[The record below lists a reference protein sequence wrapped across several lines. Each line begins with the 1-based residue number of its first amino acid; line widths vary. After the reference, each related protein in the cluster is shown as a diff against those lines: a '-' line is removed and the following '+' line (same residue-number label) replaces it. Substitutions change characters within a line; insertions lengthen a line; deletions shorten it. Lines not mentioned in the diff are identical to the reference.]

1 MESATASL
9 KLESM
14 VLRRFARSL
23 VSPEDAEDAVQ
34 DAMLKAVAAPQT
46 PRARAPWLK
55 QVIRN
60 ALRGRARRGMAW
72 ERAQVRLGP
81 DAAQT
86 SPSEALEAA
95 ELAEAISDALQAL
108 AEPFREVVVQRFY
121 GDCTTREIAA
131 SLERP
136 HGTVRWQL
144 HEGLR
149 RMRSSLDKTF
159 DTRRSWAGAA
169 AAIGGVPTATTPVP
183 FSPPNT
189 PTPMMHFTLPLVAAT
204 GFFVAALSTST
215 SSPAPLSSSS
225 SSPNSSSSSNR
236 ATPTE
241 ASVAAV
247 ATPAQRA
254 TPMLT
259 RDRVGTAP
267 EAPLDEDSSPK
278 AAPEDETDA
287 SEATFDFEQC
297 AVREISAYN
306 SVSDSDPNADEHLVD
321 AAECF
326 ESAGILGKAMIVHVV
341 VGRKFPDG
349 PNAEVSAAAVRRI
362 AGTTLDAKRSLET
375 PLGRACMAP
384 IEDEKGRVEA
394 SEYVAAAECLERG
407 QLLAAAIK
415 ARTEA
420 PKHGSEF
427 DAEANAAAIEVD
439 QKQAALH
446 EKFARGKK

>member
-14 VLRRFARSL
+14 VLRRFARGL
-23 VSPEDAEDAVQ
+23 VSPQDAEDTVQ
-34 DAMLKAVAAPQT
+34 DAMLKAVASPQT
-46 PRARAPWLK
+46 PRARVPWLK
-55 QVIRN
+55 EVIRN
-60 ALRGRARRGMAW
+60 ALRSRARREMAW
-72 ERAQVRLGP
+72 ERAQVRLQP
-81 DAAQT
+81 DVVPE

-95 ELAEAISDALQAL
+95 ELAEAISDALEAL
-108 AEPFREVVVQRFY
+108 PELFREVVVQRFY

-131 SLERP
+131 ALERP

-169 AAIGGVPTATTPVP
+169 AAIGGVPTATTPVLS
-183 FSPPNT
+183 SPPHT
-189 PTPMMHFTLPLVAAT
+189 PTPMMHFSLPILAAT
-204 GFFVAALSTST
+204 GLLVAALSTST
-215 SSPAPLSSSS
+215 SAPAPVSSSS
-225 SSPNSSSSSNR
+225 VNGV
-236 ATPTE
+236 TPTE
-241 ASVAAV
+241 GSVAAV
-247 ATPAQRA
+247 ATPTQRA
-254 TPMLT
+254 TPTPVLT
-259 RDRVGTAP
+259 HDRAGATQEAAQHEDASPKTAP
-267 EAPLDEDSSPK
+267 EAV
-278 AAPEDETDA
+278 TNA

-297 AVREISAYN
+297 ALREISAFN
-306 SVSDSDPNADEHLVD
+306 AVSDSDDDADEHLVD

-326 ESAGILGKAMIVHVV
+326 ESAGILGKAMIVHMV

-362 AGTTLDAKRSLET
+362 AGVTLDAKRSLQT

-384 IEDEKGRVEA
+384 IDDEEGRVEA

-420 PKHGSEF
+420 PKHGGEI
-427 DAEANAAAIEVD
+427 DEEANAAAIEVD
-439 QKQAALH
+439 RKQAGLH
-446 EKFARGKK
+446 EKFARGEK